1 MGIMFLQFSNGP
13 YCGVNSDFTI
23 LIPGV
28 LFAVLISCF
37 SFPLLFFLSIRE
49 KKNVNRFL
57 I

>member
-23 LIPGV
+23 LILGV